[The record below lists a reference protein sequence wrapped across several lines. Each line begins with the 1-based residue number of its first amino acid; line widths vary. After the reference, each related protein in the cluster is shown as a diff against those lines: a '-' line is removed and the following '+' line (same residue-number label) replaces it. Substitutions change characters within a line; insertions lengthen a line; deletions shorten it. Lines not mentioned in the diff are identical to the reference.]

1 MAFQPLIYLYF
12 LKKRTLLY
20 IIHDIQLGGVEVALV
35 SAIPKLSEHY
45 DLTVAVLGQID
56 PKMISH
62 LSDSQKSC
70 FKTFDYPLISYPF
83 NIFRIAFS
91 LLKMKPDIMISS
103 LWRASLAGRIVKAID
118 RTIVF
123 IPFIHSTTFF
133 HLCDKIFTLLAIRS
147 ADQVFTDSSAATN
160 FIQKEHSPGCP
171 VTAISFF
178 TQKSPA
184 EKSNPPLSGDVI
196 RFMFLGRLNPVKNL
210 PLAIDTIGALRSR
223 GLNAHLDI
231 FGRDDGMLADIQKH
245 IARNNLQS
253 FVKFQG
259 ELNADQKMQAFREH
273 HFLIQLSFREGMA
286 MSVAEAMQNGLVCF
300 VTPVGEIQNYAE
312 DMHTAVFANTGSEEE
327 WAASLEKLETCASDP
342 IMYQQI
348 ANNCFEHFKEVVT
361 YADSLTAA
369 IDQISGG
376 SG

>member
-1 MAFQPLIYLYF
+1 MAFQPLIYLHF

-35 SAIPKLSEHY
+35 SAIPKLNEHY

-103 LWRASLAGRIVKAID
+103 LWRASLAGRIVKAMD

-133 HLCDKIFTLLAIRS
+133 HQFDKIFTLLAIRS
-147 ADQVFTDSSAATN
+147 ADQIFTDSSATTE
-160 FIQKEHSPGCP
+160 FVKKEHFPACP

-184 EKSNPPLSGDVI
+184 QKSNPPLSGDVI

-223 GLNAHLDI
+223 GLNVHLDI

-253 FVKFQG
+253 VVQFRG
-259 ELNADQKMQAFREH
+259 ELNVDQKLQAFREH

-312 DMHTAVFANTGSEEE
+312 DMHTAVFANTGSKEE
-327 WAASLEKLETCASDP
+327 WAASLEKLESCARDP
-342 IMYQQI
+342 VIYQQI
-348 ANNCFEHFKEVVT
+348 SNNSYDYFKEVVT
-361 YADSLTAA
+361 YADSLTATV
-369 IDQISGG
+369 DHISGG
-376 SG
+376 AS